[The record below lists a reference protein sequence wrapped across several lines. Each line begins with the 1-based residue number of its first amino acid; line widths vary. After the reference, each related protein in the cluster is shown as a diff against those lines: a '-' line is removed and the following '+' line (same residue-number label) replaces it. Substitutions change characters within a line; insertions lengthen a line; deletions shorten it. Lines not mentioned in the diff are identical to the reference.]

1 MNRLLNLQK
10 RWAGRL
16 TSRDGKL
23 NYISKKITPE
33 KKLAVEK
40 FLSQPVEKVKTDGTK
55 VSLKTLNELDNRKLS
70 DAVNDGQKGML
81 GVMNPALKDVHDDI
95 NLVVDIS
102 DKGWIRGEDYGTLG
116 RLGTLGMETDKFLE
130 ICTHLTERKRQFE
143 ILMWLK
149 QFGNKVHQERFLNIL
164 NEKII
169 IKHEPTLEN
178 TIGDMEIAKHIF
190 EQGEEVSIFVYL
202 AFDIVGKE
210 FLWNTVE
217 VDQDNFTVKAFEKVK
232 KSTAP
237 KTDDIKFYSK
247 QKFRQICLE
256 RYTDNRQEL
265 KSKLSDIQK
274 ILDQNYFH
282 DLAVIYTDACNI
294 FKAFDDMCETSK
306 LWKIEDR
313 PWYRTL

>member
-1 MNRLLNLQK
+1 
-10 RWAGRL
+10 
-16 TSRDGKL
+16 
-23 NYISKKITPE
+23 
-33 KKLAVEK
+33 
-40 FLSQPVEKVKTDGTK
+40 
-55 VSLKTLNELDNRKLS
+55 
-70 DAVNDGQKGML
+70 
-81 GVMNPALKDVHDDI
+81 
-95 NLVVDIS
+95 VDIS

-149 QFGNKVHQERFLNIL
+149 QFGNRVHQERFLNIL

-169 IKHEPTLEN
+169 IKHEPALEN
-178 TIGDMEIAKHIF
+178 TVGDMEIAKYIF
-190 EQGEEVSIFVYL
+190 DQGEEVSIFVYL

-217 VDQDNFTVKAFEKVK
+217 VDQDNFTVKAFDKVK

-265 KSKLSDIQK
+265 KAKLSKLEK
-274 ILDQNYFH
+274 FLDHTYIR
-282 DLAVIYTDACNI
+282 DLAVIYTDAHDVL
-294 FKAFDDMCETSK
+294 KAYDDMCETSK